1 MDKRRLLTQVW
12 IRICYIGEGNYILD
26 LEAFALGRLL
36 ASLPEEDQAAFS
48 QQLSRLDF
56 AQRCPD
62 QTIVALHQYSDTSF
76 KKWGDILI
84 TNREKYKKLYS
95 MTVKVHGIEVA
106 MDIYVHRGRVASFEY
121 PGATLKPREH
131 RKVKFYDNLI
141 DSIKTLPDFEF
152 VKEELF
158 L

>member
-1 MDKRRLLTQVW
+1 MDIKGLLIQLW
-12 IRICYIGEGNYILD
+12 IRINYLGGGIYVLD
-26 LEAFALGRLL
+26 VEAFALGRLFAL
-36 ASLPEEDQAAFS
+36 LPREDQTAFS
-48 QQLSRLDF
+48 QQLLRIDL

-62 QTIVALHQYSDTSF
+62 QTIVALYQYSDGYF

-84 TNREKYKKLYS
+84 KNREKNKKLYS
-95 MTVKVHGIEVA
+95 MIVKVDGIEVV
-106 MDIYVHRGRVASFEY
+106 MDIYFHRGRISSIEY

-131 RKVKFYDNLI
+131 GKVKFYDNLI
-141 DSIKTLPDFEF
+141 ESIKTLPDFEF